1 MGNESIDIVLAG
13 LPEKNVT
20 VYALRALDFVVPG
33 EWQNIRNFDEMVQ
46 SATGVSDPGKRQ
58 AIAAKAKE
66 IFANEETGFQRAL
79 WLYNMT
85 DKADAALGGAAMANK
100 IGERINFLSFLN
112 RLTPAADTTQS
123 IDLALKITVEL
134 LCFCFINGVPRSRE
148 GISQFVGSLQNVY
161 RHESLMRMAALVCL
175 DGIIPLGPD
184 FVQKVGGI
192 LSAAGSGE
200 MVKNPLFST
209 VGKVIPGDDNNS
221 KFGFVTESFNGVRG
235 WMSNLAQKRN
245 LTTEKVT
252 SNLRKF
258 VEFSDDKLD
267 YLAAFFDMSTN
278 YYTHTGTQTV
288 ARYAIMKAQEQ
299 LDTGAPMY
307 SVPGAVGTVEPMAM
321 AAAPAAASQGAS
333 KSGEGLYDY
342 MAQSPGYLS
351 FSKGEALTIS
361 GDEQG
366 GWYQA
371 SNSAGQS
378 GWVPSTYVKLGASAA
393 PSSPAGPQRAVL
405 SADNYGSTLIAKAG
419 ETVTIT
425 GGEQNGWYWGTTNSG
440 QSGWIVAS
448 IVKMQ

>member
-20 VYALRALDFVVPG
+20 VYTLRALDFVVPG
-33 EWQNIRNFDEMVQ
+33 EWQNIRSFDEMIQ
-46 SATGVSDPGKRQ
+46 SATGVSDPAKRQ

-66 IFANEETGFQRAL
+66 IFANEETGFQRSL

-85 DKADAALGGAAMANK
+85 DKADAALGGAAMASK
-100 IGERINFLSFLN
+100 VGERINFLSFLN

-134 LCFCFINGVPRSRE
+134 LCFCFMNGVPRSRE
-148 GISQFVGSLQNVY
+148 GISEFVSSLQNVY
-161 RHESLMRMAALVCL
+161 RHESLMRMAALVCI

-184 FVQKVGGI
+184 FVDKVGGI

-200 MVKNPLFST
+200 MTKNPLFST
-209 VGKVIPGDDNNS
+209 VGKMIPGDDNNS

-235 WMSNLAQKRN
+235 WMNNLLQKRN

-258 VEFSDDKLD
+258 VQFTDDKLD

-288 ARYAIMKAQEQ
+288 ARYAIIKAQEQ
-299 LDTGAPMY
+299 LDTGAPMI

-321 AAAPAAASQGAS
+321 AAPSAGGGDSQQGQ
-333 KSGEGLYDY
+333 GLYDY
-342 MAQSPGYLS
+342 MAQSPGFLS
-351 FSKGEALTIS
+351 FSKGESLTVK
-361 GDEQG
+361 GGEQG
-366 GWYQA
+366 GWCYA
-371 SNSAGQS
+371 SNATGQA
-378 GWVPSTYVKLGASAA
+378 GWVPATYVELGAA
-393 PSSPAGPQRAVL
+393 SSPSAPAAPQRAVL
-405 SADNYGSTLIAKAG
+405 TTDNYGSTLVVKAG

-425 GGEQNGWYWGTTNSG
+425 GGERNGWYWGTTNSG